1 MRAREFRMLAA
12 DKCKPYSGKLAL
24 SWLVYGIIM
33 GASNFFAFL
42 IVGPMMLG
50 YTTLTF
56 DVLEDKDVVLE
67 RMFDGFKDF
76 LRSFL
81 ISLLTG
87 IFVAIGAFFFVI
99 PGIIISY
106 RLTMALHVAHDN
118 KDLTALQCLK
128 RSKQIM
134 KGNKWRLFCL
144 ELSYI
149 GWIILSAFTFGILLF
164 WIGPKMQVAKTA
176 FYKEI
181 TQVPEPIEQPSNE
194 QEYVY

>member
-87 IFVAIGAFFFVI
+87 IFVAIGSFFFVI

-118 KDLTALQCLK
+118 KDLTAMQCLK

-164 WIGPKMQVAKTA
+164 WVGPKMQVAKTA